1 MNPYFEKSCQ
11 SRFAELRANRR
22 LKLSQDIGEWPELGM
37 KGGET
42 IGVTERQ
49 QSQMEALDA
58 MPGIQL
64 VFNKLPLKLNF
75 SAVSLLTYSQTWKNK
90 CMKKFTTT

>member
-1 MNPYFEKSCQ
+1 M
-11 SRFAELRANRR
+11 
-22 LKLSQDIGEWPELGM
+22 
-37 KGGET
+37 
-42 IGVTERQ
+42 GVTERQ

-75 SAVSLLTYSQTWKNK
+75 SAVSLLSIVRHGKTNA
-90 CMKKFTTT
+90 